1 MKVIP
6 MAKATGS
13 WKGKSSEFW
22 VYGNDKVA
30 YAPRYNKEFYHGC
43 SILLGVCSIKQ
54 RTVTVRGLGGV
65 AADREE
71 DGWMVQQGYL
81 RLFR

>member
-1 MKVIP
+1 

-22 VYGNDKVA
+22 VYGNNKVA

-43 SILLGVCSIKQ
+43 SILWRVCSAKQ
-54 RTVTVRGLGGV
+54 GTVTFHELVESAAGLKKSQLSVRQV
-65 AADREE
+65 
-71 DGWMVQQGYL
+71 YL

>member
-1 MKVIP
+1 
-6 MAKATGS
+6 MARATGT

-43 SILLGVCSIKQ
+43 SIMLFVCSIKQ
-54 RTVTVRGLGGV
+54 RNVTFRELAEIVTDLHGG
-65 AADREE
+65 
-71 DGWMVQQGYL
+71 
-81 RLFR
+81 